1 MIHPSWKR
9 ICGVHA
15 QENGQIAAVWLAK
28 DHDSDVIHLYDCHT
42 HDRDVI
48 AVQAESLKRR
58 GTWIPIAWPKEAG
71 ELVKLLK
78 DHGCKMVPEFDPPS
92 NREDIAETV
101 SLEIYER
108 MRTGRFKVGKHLERW
123 HDEFKRF
130 YRHESKVPKD
140 SFPLM
145 AATRH
150 AMGQL
155 QYARSQSE
163 NDKMKQ
169 KLEYPKRAIA

>member
-9 ICGVHA
+9 ICGVHF
-15 QENGQIAAVWLAK
+15 ESGQLAAVWLAR
-28 DHDSDVIHLYDCHT
+28 DHDSDFIHLYDAHT
-42 HDRDVI
+42 HERDVM

-58 GTWIPIAWPKEAG
+58 GKWIPIAWPRESK
-71 ELVKLLK
+71 ELVNLLK
-78 DHGCKMVPEFDPPS
+78 EHGCKMIPEFDPPS
-92 NREDIAETV
+92 NQEAIAETV

-108 MRTGRFKVGKHLERW
+108 MRTGRFKVGKHLEKW

-130 YRHESKVPKD
+130 YRQGSKVPKD
-140 SFPLM
+140 GFPLM

-155 QYARSQSE
+155 QYARSEASH
-163 NDKMKQ
+163 NAMKA
-169 KLEYPKRAIA
+169 KLDYPKQAIA